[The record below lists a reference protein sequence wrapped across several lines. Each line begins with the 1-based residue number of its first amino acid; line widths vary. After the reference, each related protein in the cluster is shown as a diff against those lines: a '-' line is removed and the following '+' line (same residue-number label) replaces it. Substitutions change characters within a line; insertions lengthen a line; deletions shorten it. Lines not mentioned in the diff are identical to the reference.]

1 MKIVLDL
8 TPAQRRELF
17 VAASQKLG
25 YTAPVVEKDSWVCWT
40 LRELFALP
48 GAREHLIFKGGTA
61 LSKIWQA
68 IRRFSEDVDVSLSRE
83 WLGITGPLDPEQAQS
98 VSQRKNRLTALVA
111 ACEAKVRDEL
121 RPALAARMSTGLSDT
136 GWTVESDPTDP
147 QSLIFHY
154 PSAFAEADE
163 VPYIQRSVKIE
174 GGARADAWPTE
185 ERSLRPY
192 VAEAFPSGVPD
203 ADVSVRVLAIER
215 TFWEKA
221 TILHAEAHRRKEKP
235 TPTRYSRHY
244 ADLAALADHEVGRQ
258 ALKRDDLRA
267 RVVIHKQV
275 FFADKFAHYERA
287 VPGTFRLLPDN
298 YRLPDLER
306 DYRDMRD
313 MFFEEPPSW
322 SQVIERLRRLED
334 EINGNASRT
343 GASTYSATDGK

>member
-1 MKIVLDL
+1 MKNILDL

-25 YTAPVVEKDSWVCWT
+25 YTAPVVEKDFWVCWT

-61 LSKIWQA
+61 LSKIWRA
-68 IRRFSEDVDVSLSRE
+68 IQRFSEDVDVSLSRE
-83 WLGITGPLDPEQAQS
+83 WLGFTGPLDPEQAKS
-98 VSQRKNRLTALVA
+98 VSQRKKRLDALVA

-121 RPALAARMSTGLSDT
+121 RPALAARMSAALSDT
-136 GWTVESDPTDP
+136 GWAVDSDPADP

-163 VPYIQRSVKIE
+163 APYIQRNVKIE

-185 ERSLRPY
+185 DRSLRPY

-203 ADVSVRVLAIER
+203 ADVPVRVLAIER

-275 FFADKFAHYERA
+275 FFADKFASYETV
-287 VPGTFRLLPDN
+287 VPGSFRLVPDD

-306 DYRDMRD
+306 DYRDMRE

-322 SQVIERLRRLED
+322 AQVIERLRRLEK
-334 EINGNASRT
+334 EINGNPSRI
-343 GASTYSATDGK
+343 GASTHPASGGK